1 MLLSFSELPKQKC
14 NLWSGLGQCSCCCL
28 HFRFCPSSLEWFEF
42 FFLARAAA
50 WSVAGKFC
58 WVSHLGWPL
67 GRDLISYKAD
77 ALFWGLGAYCKMP
90 QPHALVGNWH
100 NHVRSMRLRE
110 LSETQSR
117 VHWAPIFFRPRRKK
131 MRSGPCPCYNK
142 RLAV

>member
-14 NLWSGLGQCSCCCL
+14 NLWSGSRPVLLLLPALPFLPFIIGMV
-28 HFRFCPSSLEWFEF
+28 WI

-50 WSVAGKFC
+50 GSVAGKFC

-131 MRSGPCPCYNK
+131 MRSGPCPWYNK